1 MITVAVL
8 DMAGT
13 TIADDGVVE
22 AAFNEAMVSTGIG
35 PGTDGYPAALEY
47 VRATMGQSK
56 ITVFR
61 HLLGE
66 ETAAQ
71 QANSA
76 FEEAY
81 GRHVHEG
88 GVKALPGA
96 RDTIELLQANG
107 IKVALTTGF
116 AASTR
121 DLILAEVGWTGL
133 ADLALAPSDVGRGR
147 PYPDMNL
154 TALLRLGGGSVA
166 ELLVAGDTPS
176 DMVAAVNAGAA
187 LRVGVL
193 TGAGTAADLHSAG
206 ASHVLDDV
214 TALPGLLTF
223 T

>member
-22 AAFNEAMVSTGIG
+22 AAFNEAMESTGIG
-35 PGTDGYPAALEY
+35 PGTDEYPSALDY

-56 ITVFR
+56 IEVFR
-61 HLLGE
+61 HLLND

-71 QANSA
+71 QANAA
-76 FEEAY
+76 FETAY
-81 GRHVHEG
+81 AMHVRGG

-107 IKVALTTGF
+107 MRVALTTGF
-116 AASTR
+116 AVPTR

-133 ADLALAPSDVGRGR
+133 ADLVLAPSDVGRGR

-154 TALLRLGGGSVA
+154 TALMRLHGGSVK
-166 ELLVAGDTPS
+166 ELLVVGDTPS
-176 DMVAAVNAGAA
+176 DMQAAVRAGAA

-193 TGAGTAADLHSAG
+193 TGAGTAADLHPAG

>member
-13 TIADDGVVE
+13 TIADEGVVE
-22 AAFNEAMVSTGIG
+22 ASFHQAMESSGIG
-35 PGTDGYPAALEY
+35 AGTDGYLAALDY

-56 ITVFR
+56 IEVFR
-61 HLLGE
+61 HLLQDE
-66 ETAAQ
+66 AAAQ

-76 FEEAY
+76 FEVAY
-81 GRHVHEG
+81 AEHVRDG
-88 GVKALPGA
+88 GVKALAGA
-96 RDTIELLQANG
+96 RDTIELLRANG
-107 IKVALTTGF
+107 MKVALTTGF
-116 AASTR
+116 AVATR
-121 DLILAEVGWTGL
+121 DLILAQVGWN
-133 ADLALAPSDVGRGR
+133 DLVDLTLAPSEVGRGR

-154 TALLRLGGGSVA
+154 TALMRLGGRSVA
-166 ELLVAGDTPS
+166 ELLVVGDTAS
-176 DMVAAVNAGAA
+176 DMVAAASAGAA

-193 TGAGTAADLHSAG
+193 TGAGTEADLRASG